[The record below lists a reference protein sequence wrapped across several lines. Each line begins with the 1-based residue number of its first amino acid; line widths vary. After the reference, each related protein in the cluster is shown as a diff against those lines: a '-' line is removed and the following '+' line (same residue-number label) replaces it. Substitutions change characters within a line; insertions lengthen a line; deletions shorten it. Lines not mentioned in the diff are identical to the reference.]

1 MTTIIKVIIATLIS
15 LMFFS
20 CDFNSGVQGNGN
32 VQTEERLH
40 NETFSSI
47 DVSEG
52 LDVYLS
58 ESDIQNISVEADENL
73 HKLIITE
80 VIDDVLKIHTSQN
93 IRQAHSKKVMVSFK
107 GISKI
112 KSASGSRVYS
122 TNIIN
127 SERLEL
133 STSSGSTMKVNLNAN
148 ILSCKAS
155 SGSTLN
161 VSGKTDNLT
170 AKSSSGSSIKAED
183 LNAISSNAT
192 ASSGS
197 SIIIKTSKELTANA
211 SSGGSVR
218 YYGLPEKVNKSNSS
232 GGSISK
238 K

>member
-1 MTTIIKVIIATLIS
+1 M
-15 LMFFS
+15 
-20 CDFNSGVQGNGN
+20 
-32 VQTEERLH
+32 
-40 NETFSSI
+40 
-47 DVSEG
+47 
-52 LDVYLS
+52 S

-133 STSSGSTMKVNLNAN
+133 STSSGSTMKVNLNA
-148 ILSCKAS
+148 
-155 SGSTLN
+155 
-161 VSGKTDNLT
+161 
-170 AKSSSGSSIKAED
+170 
-183 LNAISSNAT
+183 ISSNAT

>member
-148 ILSCKAS
+148 ILS
-155 SGSTLN
+155 
-161 VSGKTDNLT
+161 LT